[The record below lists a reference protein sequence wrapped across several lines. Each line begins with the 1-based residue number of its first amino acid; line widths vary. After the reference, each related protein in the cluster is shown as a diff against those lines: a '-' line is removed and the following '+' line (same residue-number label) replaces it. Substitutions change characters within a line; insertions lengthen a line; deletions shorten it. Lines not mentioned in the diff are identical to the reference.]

1 MQDVTEATLRAVIDR
16 DVDAYR
22 AGVETLQPDAGP
34 SGKTVLAIY
43 LSKAALH
50 VRALRDP
57 EFEVTQATL
66 DRAKGHH
73 PITLNWGAA
82 FAERFSV
89 EESRTLWSRFE
100 GLDASLQDDVEMF
113 EPRVPVRPDALLL
126 QRAAGERRRRG
137 RSSQAGPT
145 RRRANGSTDGAATGH
160 PSTSRWLRTPIA
172 SGHSPSIASGR
183 AEAEAWQRELRS
195 SLVDLIG
202 GFPAEA
208 VPAIAQ
214 GDGEG
219 RVPDLHP

>member
-82 FAERFSV
+82 
-89 EESRTLWSRFE
+89 
-100 GLDASLQDDVEMF
+100 
-113 EPRVPVRPDALLL
+113 VRGAL
-126 QRAAGERRRRG
+126 QRRGVSDAVEPLRGSRRV
-137 RSSQAGPT
+137 
-145 RRRANGSTDGAATGH
+145 
-160 PSTSRWLRTPIA
+160 
-172 SGHSPSIASGR
+172 ASGR
-183 AEAEAWQRELRS
+183 R
-195 SLVDLIG
+195 
-202 GFPAEA
+202 
-208 VPAIAQ
+208 
-214 GDGEG
+214 GD
-219 RVPDLHP
+219 V